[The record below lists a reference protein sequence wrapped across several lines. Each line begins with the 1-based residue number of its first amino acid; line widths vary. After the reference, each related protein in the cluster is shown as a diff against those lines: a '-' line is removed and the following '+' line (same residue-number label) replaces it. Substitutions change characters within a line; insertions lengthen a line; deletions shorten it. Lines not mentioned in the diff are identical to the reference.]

1 MTTLTMRSY
10 GGEADLQAIADLI
23 NTCEAADRMD
33 EGTSVSELRVEFD
46 APSVDKG
53 RDIRLWE
60 DTSGRLIGFG
70 LLWIPEP
77 AR

>member
-1 MTTLTMRSY
+1 MVTLTMRPY
-10 GGEADLQAIADLI
+10 AGETDLQAIADLI

-46 APSVDKG
+46 APSVDKA

-60 DTSGRLIGFG
+60 DTSSRLIGFSQS
-70 LLWIPEP
+70 WIPEP

>member
-1 MTTLTMRSY
+1 MRSY
-10 GGEADLQAIADLI
+10 AGESDLQAIADLI